1 MPHELRNV
9 ATEFFAALDA
19 LDADRMTQM
28 LTEDVQSVD
37 EGSRRWLRGRGDIVN
52 YLRELM
58 PAVSDVGTQL
68 RDTEERIWGNRST
81 DLLDRPGL
89 HDERHPASH
98 LRSDHV
104 DPPPRRRRLE
114 TGALA
119 FDPSSRAGVDTPF
132 LVRRRSRCRL
142 QPLIK
147 FQDAYETGRRR
158 QALLHFVPFQC
169 SIRVAALLSVVVEE

>member
-68 RDTEERIWGNRST
+68 RDTEERIWG
-81 DLLDRPGL
+81 
-89 HDERHPASH
+89 
-98 LRSDHV
+98 
-104 DPPPRRRRLE
+104 E
-114 TGALA
+114 TGVLTCWI
-119 FDPSSRAGVDTPF
+119 DQDYTMNGTPHHISAPTTLILRRDGGAWK
-132 LVRRRSRCRL
+132 LVLWHSI
-142 QPLIK
+142 PLPE
-147 FQDAYETGRRR
+147 QE
-158 QALLHFVPFQC
+158 
-169 SIRVAALLSVVVEE
+169 